1 MVNIVEGATAI
12 FGLAAVHLEFGL
24 LVAKQPGK
32 KLVDVHTAKLGNFGQ
47 FSKSLKNVLP
57 LHIMKTKKTF
67 YLIAVLLVSN
77 LLSAQVQPTWE
88 SINERGYPQWFSDA
102 KLGIFIHWG
111 VYSVPAYA
119 SLEGYAEWYYRGLMT
134 NDDRK
139 AFQERIY
146 GKDFKYADF
155 APMWKAELWDP
166 NEWAELFKKSGA
178 KYVLLVSKHH
188 DGFCLW
194 PSQYA
199 PNWNSVDVGP
209 HRDICGELTE
219 AVRKKG
225 LKMGFY
231 YSLPEWTSPIHRWY
245 EDPDEN
251 IGTYVDTHMIPQF
264 KELIM
269 RYQPTILFT
278 DGEWRNSAEQWHA
291 TELISWYYN
300 TVGKDAIVN
309 DRWGDGQQHGFRT
322 PEYSAGITLTDRPW
336 AECRGLGRSFGLNR
350 NEPLENYLTSDEL
363 IRHFAVLV
371 AAGGGM
377 TLNVGPAA
385 DGKIPLLQ
393 QERLLDLGKW
403 LNINGEAIYGTRP
416 YKKFYE
422 MKPVTVTRNDAEIDF
437 DWKRNSP
444 DPAISCDHFQ
454 AHWQG
459 VFSCMADTYT
469 FEIQTDDKAKLVID
483 GKTIIEDTR
492 QAKAGKTKLDTGQH
506 SIEVFYE
513 EDELE
518 ATITLYWSSKKKEKQ
533 VMKDF
538 QVGAMLPAMGLK
550 ATYTCEQPN
559 ICYTQGKDALYAI
572 ALEYPE
578 DQLVLNLDQPAE
590 NMKVT
595 LLGSPK
601 ALPWKYENG
610 QLIIDTN
617 GLKNSDLKST
627 AAWVF
632 KMK

>member
-1 MVNIVEGATAI
+1 MYY
-12 FGLAAVHLEFGL
+12 FC
-24 LVAKQPGK
+24 P
-32 KLVDVHTAKLGNFGQ
+32 
-47 FSKSLKNVLP
+47 
-57 LHIMKTKKTF
+57 IMKTKKTL
-67 YLIAVLLVSN
+67 YLIAALLFSN

-146 GKDFKYADF
+146 GKDFQYEDF
-155 APMWKAELWDP
+155 APMWKAELWNPD
-166 NEWAELFKKSGA
+166 EWAELFQKSGA

-199 PNWNSVDVGP
+199 PNWNSVEVGP
-209 HRDICGELTE
+209 KRDICGELTE

-231 YSLPEWTSPIHRWY
+231 YSLPEWKSDIHRWY
-245 EDPDEN
+245 VDPDEN

-264 KELIM
+264 KELITH
-269 RYQPTILFT
+269 YKPTVLFT

-300 TVGKDAIVN
+300 TIGSEAIVN

-363 IRHFAVLV
+363 IRHFCVLV

-403 LNINGEAIYGTRP
+403 LEINGEAIYGTRP

-422 MKPVTVTRNDAEIDF
+422 MKPVSIWRMDEEINF

-444 DPAISCDHFQ
+444 DPTISCDHFQ

-459 VFSCMADTYT
+459 SFFAEKDTYT

-483 GKTIIEDTR
+483 GQTVIEDTR
-492 QAKAGKTKLDTGQH
+492 TSNTGKMKLESGPH
-506 SIEVFYE
+506 NIEVFYE
-513 EDELE
+513 EDDKE
-518 ATITLYWSSKKKEKQ
+518 ATISLYWSSKKMEKQ
-533 VMKDF
+533 VMQGFKM
-538 QVGAMLPAMGLK
+538 GAMLPTQGLK

-572 ALEYPE
+572 ALDYPE
-578 DQLVLNLDQPAE
+578 DQLVLNIDQPSDK
-590 NMKVT
+590 MKVQ
-595 LLGSPK
+595 LLGCPK
-601 ALPWKYENG
+601 YLPWKYENG
-610 QLIIDTN
+610 QLIIDTS
-617 GLKNSDLKST
+617 GLKYSDLKST

>member
-1 MVNIVEGATAI
+1 MKRRFLYFIA
-12 FGLAAVHLEFGL
+12 LML
-24 LVAKQPGK
+24 L
-32 KLVDVHTAKLGNFGQ
+32 
-47 FSKSLKNVLP
+47 
-57 LHIMKTKKTF
+57 
-67 YLIAVLLVSN
+67 SN
-77 LLSAQVQPTWE
+77 LLQAQVQPTWE

-111 VYSVPAYA
+111 VYSVPAWA

-139 AFQERIY
+139 DFQERIY
-146 GKDFKYADF
+146 GKDFRYEDF
-155 APMWKAELWDP
+155 APMWKAELWNP
-166 NEWAELFKKSGA
+166 NEWADLFKKSGA

-194 PSQYA
+194 PSKYA
-199 PNWNSVDVGP
+199 PGWNSVEVGP

-231 YSLPEWTSPIHRWY
+231 YSLPEWKSDIHRWY
-245 EDPDEN
+245 VDPDEN

-264 KELIM
+264 KELITK
-269 RYQPTILFT
+269 YKPTVLFT

-350 NEPLENYLTSDEL
+350 NEPLENYMTSDEL
-363 IRHFAVLV
+363 IRHFCVLV

-393 QERLLDLGKW
+393 QERLLELGKW
-403 LNINGEAIYGTRP
+403 LDINGEAIYGTRP

-422 MKPVTVTRNDAEIDF
+422 MKLVTISRIDSIIDF

-459 VFSCMADTYT
+459 VFTCPDDNYI
-469 FEIQTDDKAKLVID
+469 FEIQTDDQARLLIDDQEVIWD
-483 GKTIIEDTR
+483 ARKQPWSSIHLS
-492 QAKAGKTKLDTGQH
+492 AGQH
-506 SIEVFYE
+506 KIGVFYVE
-513 EDELE
+513 NDLE
-518 ATITLYWSSKKKEKQ
+518 ATIHLYWSSPTMPKQ
-533 VMKDF
+533 LMDGF
-538 QVGAMLPAMGLK
+538 RMGTMLPAQGLK
-550 ATYTCEQPN
+550 TSYICEQPS

-572 ALEYPE
+572 ALDYPE
-578 DQLVLNLDQPAE
+578 DQLVLNVDKPADD
-590 NMKVT
+590 MKVT
-595 LLGSPK
+595 LLGCPK
-601 ALPWKYENG
+601 VLPWKYQDG
-610 QLIIDTN
+610 KLYIDTS
-617 GLKNSDLKST
+617 GLKHNDIRST

>member
-1 MVNIVEGATAI
+1 MKCRFLCFTA
-12 FGLAAVHLEFGL
+12 L
-24 LVAKQPGK
+24 L
-32 KLVDVHTAKLGNFGQ
+32 
-47 FSKSLKNVLP
+47 
-57 LHIMKTKKTF
+57 
-67 YLIAVLLVSN
+67 LLSN
-77 LLSAQVQPTWE
+77 LLQGQVQPTWE

-139 AFQERIY
+139 DFQERIY
-146 GKDFKYADF
+146 GKEFKYEDF
-155 APMWKAELWDP
+155 APMWKAELWSP
-166 NEWAELFKKSGA
+166 EEWAELFKKSGA

-194 PSQYA
+194 PSEYA
-199 PNWNSVDVGP
+199 PSWNSVEVGP

-219 AVRKKG
+219 AVRKQG

-231 YSLPEWTSPIHRWY
+231 YSLPEWKSDIHRWY
-245 EDPDEN
+245 VDPDEN

-264 KELIM
+264 KELVTK
-269 RYQPTILFT
+269 YKPTVLFT

-350 NEPLENYLTSDEL
+350 NEPLENYMTSDEL
-363 IRHFAVLV
+363 IRHFCVLV

-393 QERLLDLGKW
+393 QERLLELGKW
-403 LNINGEAIYGTRP
+403 LDINGEAIYGTRP

-422 MKPVTVTRNDAEIDF
+422 KKLVTISRIDSIIDF

-459 VFSCMADTYT
+459 VFTCPDDNYI
-469 FEIQTDDKAKLVID
+469 FEIQTDDQARLLIDDQEVIWD
-483 GKTIIEDTR
+483 ARKQPWSSIHLS
-492 QAKAGKTKLDTGQH
+492 AGQH
-506 SIEVFYE
+506 KIGVFYVE
-513 EDELE
+513 NDLE
-518 ATITLYWSSKKKEKQ
+518 ATIHLYWSSPTMPKQ
-533 VMKDF
+533 LMDGF
-538 QVGAMLPAMGLK
+538 RMGTMLPAQGLK
-550 ATYTCEQPN
+550 ASYICEQPSV
-559 ICYTQGKDALYAI
+559 CYTQGKDALYAI
-572 ALEYPE
+572 ALDYPE
-578 DQLVLNLDQPAE
+578 DQLVLNVDKPADD
-590 NMKVT
+590 MKVT
-595 LLGSPK
+595 LLGCPK
-601 ALPWKYENG
+601 VLPWKYQDG
-610 QLIIDTN
+610 KLYIDTG
-617 GLKNSDLKST
+617 GLKHNDIRST

>member
-1 MVNIVEGATAI
+1 MKAHKILPI
-12 FGLAAVHLEFGL
+12 IAAL
-24 LVAKQPGK
+24 L
-32 KLVDVHTAKLGNFGQ
+32 LC
-47 FSKSLKNVLP
+47 KSLV
-57 LHIMKTKKTF
+57 
-67 YLIAVLLVSN
+67 
-77 LLSAQVQPTWE
+77 AQVQPTWE

-139 AFQERIY
+139 AFQERIF
-146 GKDFKYADF
+146 GKDFQYEDF
-155 APMWKAELWDP
+155 APMWKAELWNPD
-166 NEWAELFKKSGA
+166 EWAELFKKSGA

-199 PNWNSVDVGP
+199 PGWNSMEVGP
-209 HRDICGELTE
+209 KRDICGELTE

-231 YSLPEWTSPIHRWY
+231 YSLPEWKSDIHRWY
-245 EDPDEN
+245 VDPDDQ

-264 KELIM
+264 KELIT
-269 RYQPTILFT
+269 RYKPTVLFT
-278 DGEWRNSAEQWHA
+278 DGEWRNTAEQWHA

-300 TVGKDAIVN
+300 TVGSDAIVN
-309 DRWGDGQQHGFRT
+309 DRWGEGQQHGFRT

-350 NEPLENYLTSDEL
+350 NEPLENYMTSDEL
-363 IRHFAVLV
+363 IRHFCVLV

-403 LNINGEAIYGTRP
+403 LDINGEAIYGTRP

-422 MKPVTVTRNDAEIDF
+422 MKTIMVSRLDTAINF

-454 AHWQG
+454 AKWEG
-459 VFSCMADTYT
+459 FFTCPTDTYT
-469 FEIQTDDKAKLVID
+469 FEIQTEDKAKLVIN
-483 GKTIIEDTR
+483 GKTVIDDTR
-492 QAKAGKTKLDTGQH
+492 KSSTGKIKLSEGWIH
-506 SIEVFYE
+506 HVEVFYE

-518 ATITLYWSSKKKEKQ
+518 ASITLYCSSKTKEKQ
-533 VMKDF
+533 VIQKNNDLCDLAF
-538 QVGAMLPAMGLK
+538 GPSGLL
-550 ATYTCEQPN
+550 ATYTSERPS
-559 ICYTQGKDALYAI
+559 ICYTQGMDALYAI

-578 DQLVLNLDQPAE
+578 DQLVLNIEKPEKDT
-590 NMKVT
+590 KIT
-595 LLGSPK
+595 LLGCPK
-601 ALPWKYENG
+601 TLPWKYEDG
-610 QLIIDTN
+610 KLIIDTR
-617 GLKNSDLKST
+617 GLKYSDLKST

>member
-1 MVNIVEGATAI
+1 MKRRFFYFIA
-12 FGLAAVHLEFGL
+12 LML
-24 LVAKQPGK
+24 L
-32 KLVDVHTAKLGNFGQ
+32 
-47 FSKSLKNVLP
+47 
-57 LHIMKTKKTF
+57 
-67 YLIAVLLVSN
+67 SN
-77 LLSAQVQPTWE
+77 LLQAQVQPTWE

-111 VYSVPAYA
+111 VYSVPAWA

-139 AFQERIY
+139 DFQERIY
-146 GKDFKYADF
+146 GKDFRYEDF
-155 APMWKAELWDP
+155 APMWKAELWNP
-166 NEWAELFKKSGA
+166 NEWADLFKKSGA

-194 PSQYA
+194 PSKYA
-199 PNWNSVDVGP
+199 PGWNSVEVGP

-231 YSLPEWTSPIHRWY
+231 YSLPEWKSDIHRWY
-245 EDPDEN
+245 VDPDEN

-264 KELIM
+264 KELVTK
-269 RYQPTILFT
+269 YKPTVLFT

-350 NEPLENYLTSDEL
+350 NEPLENYMTSDEL
-363 IRHFAVLV
+363 IRHFCILV

-393 QERLLDLGKW
+393 QERLLELGKW
-403 LNINGEAIYGTRP
+403 LDINGEAIYGTRP

-422 MKPVTVTRNDAEIDF
+422 KKLVTISRIDSIIDF

-459 VFSCMADTYT
+459 VFTCPDDNYI
-469 FEIQTDDKAKLVID
+469 FEIQTDDQARLLIDDQEVIWD
-483 GKTIIEDTR
+483 ARKQPWSSIHLS
-492 QAKAGKTKLDTGQH
+492 AGQH
-506 SIEVFYE
+506 KIGVFYVE
-513 EDELE
+513 NDLE
-518 ATITLYWSSKKKEKQ
+518 ATIHLYWSSPTMPKQ
-533 VMKDF
+533 LMDGF
-538 QVGAMLPAMGLK
+538 RMGTMLPAQGLK
-550 ATYTCEQPN
+550 ASYICEQPSV
-559 ICYTQGKDALYAI
+559 CYTQGKDALYAI
-572 ALEYPE
+572 ALDYPE
-578 DQLVLNLDQPAE
+578 DQLVLNVDKPADD
-590 NMKVT
+590 MKVT
-595 LLGSPK
+595 LLGCPK
-601 ALPWKYENG
+601 VLPWKYQDG
-610 QLIIDTN
+610 KLYIDTS
-617 GLKNSDLKST
+617 GLKHNDIRST

>member
-1 MVNIVEGATAI
+1 M
-12 FGLAAVHLEFGL
+12 
-24 LVAKQPGK
+24 
-32 KLVDVHTAKLGNFGQ
+32 
-47 FSKSLKNVLP
+47 KNVLP
-57 LHIMKTKKTF
+57 LRIMKTKKTL
-67 YLIAVLLVSN
+67 YLIAALLFCN

-146 GKDFKYADF
+146 GKDFKYEDF

-166 NEWAELFKKSGA
+166 DEWADLFKKSGA

-199 PNWNSVDVGP
+199 PGWNSVELGP
-209 HRDICGELTE
+209 HRDICGELTD
-219 AVRKKG
+219 AVRKQG

-245 EDPDEN
+245 VDPDEN

-264 KELIM
+264 KELVT

-309 DRWGDGQQHGFRT
+309 DRWGNGQQHGFRT

-350 NEPLENYLTSDEL
+350 NEPLENYMTSEEL
-363 IRHFAVLV
+363 IRHFCVLV
-371 AAGGGM
+371 SAGGGM

-403 LNINGEAIYGTRP
+403 LDINGEAIYGTRP

-422 MKPVTVTRNDAEIDF
+422 MKPVTVVRNDAQIDF

-459 VFSCMADTYT
+459 VFSCLGDTYT
-469 FEIQTDDKAKLVID
+469 FEIQTDDKAKLIID
-483 GKTIIEDTR
+483 GKTVIEDTKK
-492 QAKAGKTKLDTGQH
+492 AKTGKTKLAAGQH
-506 SIEVFYE
+506 NIEVFYE
-513 EDELE
+513 EDEFE
-518 ATITLYWSSKKKEKQ
+518 ATITLYWSSKSMERQ
-533 VMKDF
+533 VMQGF
-538 QVGAMLPAMGLK
+538 QMGAMLPTQGLK
-550 ATYTCEQPN
+550 ATFTCEQPN

-578 DQLVLNLDQPAE
+578 DQLVLNLDQPE
-590 NMKVT
+590 DNMKVT
-595 LLGSPK
+595 LLGCPK
-601 ALPWKYENG
+601 TLPWKYKDG
-610 QLIIDTN
+610 QLIIDTS
-617 GLKNSDLKST
+617 GLKYSDLKST

>member
-1 MVNIVEGATAI
+1 M
-12 FGLAAVHLEFGL
+12 
-24 LVAKQPGK
+24 
-32 KLVDVHTAKLGNFGQ
+32 
-47 FSKSLKNVLP
+47 KNVL
-57 LHIMKTKKTF
+57 LLRIMKTKKTL
-67 YLIAVLLVSN
+67 YLITTLLFSN

-139 AFQERIY
+139 DFQERIY
-146 GKDFKYADF
+146 GKDFKYEDF
-155 APMWKAELWDP
+155 APMWKVELWNPD
-166 NEWAELFKKSGA
+166 EWADLFKKSGA

-199 PNWNSVDVGP
+199 PGWNSVDLGP

-219 AVRKKG
+219 AVRNKG

-245 EDPDEN
+245 VDPDN
-251 IGTYVDTHMIPQF
+251 QIGTYVDTHMIPQF
-264 KELIM
+264 KELVT
-269 RYQPTILFT
+269 RYKPTVLFT
-278 DGEWRNSAEQWHA
+278 DGEWRNTAEQWHA

-300 TVGKDAIVN
+300 TVGSDAIVN

-350 NEPLENYLTSDEL
+350 NEPLENYMTSDEL
-363 IRHFAVLV
+363 IRHFCVLV

-403 LNINGEAIYGTRP
+403 LEINGEAIYGTRP

-422 MKPVTVTRNDAEIDF
+422 MKTVKVERTDTKIDF

-444 DPAISCDHFQ
+444 NPAISCDHLQ
-454 AHWQG
+454 AHWSG
-459 VFSCMADTYT
+459 EFSCPDDTYT

-483 GKTIIEDTR
+483 GKTVIEDTR
-492 QAKAGKTKLDTGQH
+492 ISNTGMIALSKAPYHT
-506 SIEVFYE
+506 IEVFYE

-518 ATITLYWSSKKKEKQ
+518 ATITLYWSSETMEKQ
-533 VMKDF
+533 IMKGF
-538 QVGAMLPAMGLK
+538 MTGEWVCNSPTTSQPKGLT
-550 ATYTCEQPN
+550 ALYTCKQPS

-572 ALEYPE
+572 ALDYPE
-578 DQLVLNLDQPAE
+578 HVLVLNIGKPADD
-590 NMKVT
+590 MKVT
-595 LLGSPK
+595 LLGCQK
-601 ALPWKYENG
+601 NFPWKYENG
-610 QLIIDTN
+610 QLIIDTSD
-617 GLKNSDLKST
+617 LKYSDLKSS

-632 KMK
+632 KME

>member
-1 MVNIVEGATAI
+1 MNTHRI
-12 FGLAAVHLEFGL
+12 
-24 LVAKQPGK
+24 
-32 KLVDVHTAKLGNFGQ
+32 
-47 FSKSLKNVLP
+47 LP
-57 LHIMKTKKTF
+57 LFAAM
-67 YLIAVLLVSN
+67 LLSN
-77 LLSAQVQPTWE
+77 ILSAQVQPTWE

-146 GKDFKYADF
+146 GKDFKYEDF
-155 APMWKAELWDP
+155 APMWKAELWNPD
-166 NEWAELFKKSGA
+166 EWAELFKKSGA

-199 PNWNSVDVGP
+199 PGWNSVELGP
-209 HRDICGELTE
+209 KRDICGELTE

-231 YSLPEWTSPIHRWY
+231 YSLPEWKSDIHRWY
-245 EDPDEN
+245 VDPDEN

-264 KELIM
+264 KELITK
-269 RYQPTILFT
+269 YKPTILFT
-278 DGEWRNSAEQWHA
+278 DGEWRNTAEQWHA

-309 DRWGDGQQHGFRT
+309 DRWGEGQRHGFRT

-350 NEPLENYLTSDEL
+350 NEPLENYMTSDEL
-363 IRHFAVLV
+363 IRHFCVLV

-403 LNINGEAIYGTRP
+403 LDINGEAIYGTRP

-422 MKPVTVTRNDAEIDF
+422 MKPVKVARSDQQIDF

-459 VFSCMADTYT
+459 VFHCPADTYT
-469 FEIQTDDKAKLVID
+469 FEIQTDDQARLVID
-483 GKTIIEDTR
+483 DKEVINTQKGKT
-492 QAKAGKTKLDTGQH
+492 GKMKLAQGQH
-506 SIEVFYE
+506 RIEVFYE
-513 EDELE
+513 EDDLE
-518 ATITLYWSSKKKEKQ
+518 ATIHLLWSSKTMEKQ
-533 VMKDF
+533 VMTNF
-538 QVGAMLPAMGLK
+538 QQGAMLPAMGLK
-550 ATYTCEQPN
+550 ATYTSEQPT
-559 ICYTQGKDALYAI
+559 ICYTQGKNALYAI
-572 ALEYPE
+572 ALDYPE
-578 DQLVLNLDQPAE
+578 DQLILNIDEPDPS
-590 NMKVT
+590 MKVR
-595 LLGSPK
+595 LLGTVK
-601 ALPWKYENG
+601 DLPWKYKDG
-610 QLIIDTN
+610 QLFIDTS
-617 GLKNSDLKST
+617 GLKYSDLRST

>member
-1 MVNIVEGATAI
+1 MRN
-12 FGLAAVHLEFGL
+12 
-24 LVAKQPGK
+24 
-32 KLVDVHTAKLGNFGQ
+32 
-47 FSKSLKNVLP
+47 KSLLLFVW
-57 LHIMKTKKTF
+57 
-67 YLIAVLLVSN
+67 VLLSQA
-77 LLSAQVQPTWE
+77 LPAQVQPTWE

-139 AFQERIY
+139 AFQERVY
-146 GKDFKYADF
+146 GKDFRYEDF
-155 APMWKAELWDP
+155 APMWKAELWNPD
-166 NEWAELFKKSGA
+166 EWAELFQKSGA

-194 PSQYA
+194 PSEYA
-199 PNWNSVDVGP
+199 PGWNSVEVGP

-231 YSLPEWTSPIHRWY
+231 YSLPEWTSPLHRWY
-245 EDPDEN
+245 ENPDEN
-251 IGTYVDTHMIPQF
+251 ITEYVDTHMIPQF
-264 KELIM
+264 KELIAN
-269 RYQPTILFT
+269 YKPTILFT
-278 DGEWRNSAEQWHA
+278 DGEWRNTAEQWHA

-300 TVGKDAIVN
+300 TVGSDAIVN
-309 DRWGDGQQHGFRT
+309 DRWGSGQQHGFRT

-350 NEPLENYLTSDEL
+350 NEPLENYMTSDEL

-403 LNINGEAIYGTRP
+403 LETNGEAIYGTRP

-422 MKPVTVTRNDAEIDF
+422 MKPVKVERIDQAIDF

-444 DPAISCDHFQ
+444 DPTISCDHFK

-459 VFSCMADTYT
+459 VFTSDNDTYT
-469 FEIQTDDKAKLVID
+469 FEIDADDYAKLVID
-483 GKTIIEDTR
+483 GKTVIADTR
-492 QAKAGKTKLDTGQH
+492 QANTGKTRLAQGQH
-506 SIEVFYE
+506 DIEVFYE
-513 EDELE
+513 ENELE
-518 ATITLYWSSKKKEKQ
+518 ATIALYWSSKKMERQ
-533 VMKDF
+533 VMTGF
-538 QVGAMLPAMGLK
+538 QTGAMLPTMGLK
-550 ATYTCEQPN
+550 ATYTCEQPSV
-559 ICYTQGKDALYAI
+559 CYTQGKNALYAI
-572 ALEYPE
+572 ALDYPE
-578 DQLVLNLDQPAE
+578 DQLVLDIDEPSE
-590 NMKVT
+590 KMKIR
-595 LLGSPK
+595 LLGCPK
-601 ALPWKYENG
+601 TLPWTYKDG
-610 QLIIDTN
+610 RLIIDTS
-617 GLKNSDLKST
+617 GLKYSDIRST

-632 KMK
+632 KME

>member
-1 MVNIVEGATAI
+1 M
-12 FGLAAVHLEFGL
+12 
-24 LVAKQPGK
+24 
-32 KLVDVHTAKLGNFGQ
+32 
-47 FSKSLKNVLP
+47 KNVLP
-57 LHIMKTKKTF
+57 LRIMKTKKTL
-67 YLIAVLLVSN
+67 YLIAALLFCN

-139 AFQERIY
+139 DFQERIY
-146 GKDFKYADF
+146 GKNFKYEDF
-155 APMWKAELWDP
+155 APMWKAELWNPD
-166 NEWAELFKKSGA
+166 EWANLFKKSGA

-199 PNWNSVDVGP
+199 PGWNSVDLGP
-209 HRDICGELTE
+209 HRDICGELTD
-219 AVRKKG
+219 AVRKQG

-245 EDPDEN
+245 VDPDEN

-264 KELIM
+264 KELVTK
-269 RYQPTILFT
+269 YQPTVLFT
-278 DGEWRNSAEQWHA
+278 DGEWRNSVEQWHA

-309 DRWGDGQQHGFRT
+309 DRWGNGQQHGFRT

-350 NEPLENYLTSDEL
+350 NEPLDNYMTSEEL
-363 IRHFAVLV
+363 IRHFCVLV
-371 AAGGGM
+371 AAGVGM

-403 LNINGEAIYGTRP
+403 LEVNGEAIYGTRP

-422 MKPVTVTRNDAEIDF
+422 MKPVNIWRTDEQIDF

-459 VFSCMADTYT
+459 SFSCPADTYT
-469 FEIQTDDKAKLVID
+469 FEIQADDKAKLIID
-483 GKTIIEDTR
+483 GETIIENT
-492 QAKAGKTKLDTGQH
+492 KKTPTGKMKLAAGQH
-506 SIEVFYE
+506 NIEVFYE

-518 ATITLYWSSKKKEKQ
+518 ATITLYWSSKNIEKQ
-533 VMKDF
+533 VMRGF
-538 QVGAMLPAMGLK
+538 QMGTMLPTQGLK

-559 ICYTQGKDALYAI
+559 ICYTQGKNTLYAI

-578 DQLVLNLDQPAE
+578 DQLVLNLDQPAD

-595 LLGSPK
+595 LLGCPK
-601 ALPWKYENG
+601 ALPWKYKDG
-610 QLIIDTN
+610 QLIIDTS
-617 GLKNSDLKST
+617 GLKYSDLKST

>member
-1 MVNIVEGATAI
+1 MKAKLLLFVPFIL
-12 FGLAAVHLEFGL
+12 FGL
-24 LVAKQPGK
+24 
-32 KLVDVHTAKLGNFGQ
+32 T
-47 FSKSLKNVLP
+47 LK
-57 LHIMKTKKTF
+57 
-67 YLIAVLLVSN
+67 
-77 LLSAQVQPTWE
+77 AQVQPTWE

-146 GKDFKYADF
+146 GKDFKYEDF
-155 APMWKAELWDP
+155 APMWKAELWNPD
-166 NEWAELFKKSGA
+166 EWAELFKNSGA

-199 PNWNSVDVGP
+199 PGWNSVEVGP
-209 HRDICGELTE
+209 HRDICGELIE
-219 AVRKKG
+219 AVRKQG

-245 EDPDEN
+245 VDPDDQ

-264 KELIM
+264 KELIT
-269 RYQPTILFT
+269 RYKPTILFT
-278 DGEWRNSAEQWHA
+278 DGEWRNSSEQWHA

-309 DRWGDGQQHGFRT
+309 DRWGNGQQHGFRT

-350 NEPLENYLTSDEL
+350 NEPLDNYMTSDEL
-363 IRHFAVLV
+363 IRHFCVLV
-371 AAGGGM
+371 AAGGVM

-403 LNINGEAIYGTRP
+403 LDINGEAIYGTRP

-422 MKPVTVTRNDAEIDF
+422 MKTVNYHSVNRLIDF

-444 DPAISCDHFQ
+444 DPSISCDHFQ
-454 AHWQG
+454 AYWKG
-459 VFSCMADTYT
+459 YFTCPTDTYT

-483 GKTIIEDTR
+483 DQIVIEDTR
-492 QAKAGKTKLDTGQH
+492 KSNTGKMKLSKDRLH
-506 SIEVFYE
+506 WAEVFYE

-518 ATITLYWSSKKKEKQ
+518 ASITLYWSSKTMEKQ
-533 VMKDF
+533 VMDNF
-538 QVGAMLPAMGLK
+538 DLGDLVYIPGLW
-550 ATYTCEQPN
+550 ATYTCEQPSV
-559 ICYTQGKDALYAI
+559 CYTQSDDALYAI
-572 ALEYPE
+572 ALDYPE
-578 DQLVLNLDQPAE
+578 NQLVLNLDQPAD

-595 LLGSPK
+595 LLGCPK
-601 ALPWKYENG
+601 CLPWEYKDG
-610 QLIIDTN
+610 QLIIDTS
-617 GLKNSDLKST
+617 GLKYSDLKSS

-632 KMK
+632 KLSPSVLLDLDSQ

>member
-1 MVNIVEGATAI
+1 MKASKN
-12 FGLAAVHLEFGL
+12 L
-24 LVAKQPGK
+24 L
-32 KLVDVHTAKLGNFGQ
+32 
-47 FSKSLKNVLP
+47 
-57 LHIMKTKKTF
+57 
-67 YLIAVLLVSN
+67 LIATLLVSN

-134 NDDRK
+134 NDDRR
-139 AFQERIY
+139 AFQERVY
-146 GKDFKYADF
+146 GKDFRYEDF
-155 APMWKAELWDP
+155 APMWKAELWNPD
-166 NEWAELFKKSGA
+166 EWAELFKRSGA

-209 HRDICGELTE
+209 HRDICGELTN
-219 AVRKKG
+219 AVRKQG

-231 YSLPEWTSPIHRWY
+231 YSLPEWTNKLHRWY

-251 IGTYVDTHMIPQF
+251 IGTYVDKHMIPQF
-264 KELIM
+264 KELIT
-269 RYQPTILFT
+269 RYKPSVLFS

-309 DRWGDGQQHGFRT
+309 DRWGDGGQHGFRT

-350 NEPLENYLTSDEL
+350 NEPLDNYLTSDEL
-363 IRHFAVLV
+363 IQHFCVLV

-403 LNINGEAIYGTRP
+403 LEINGEAIYGSRP

-422 MKPVTVTRNDAEIDF
+422 MKTVTVTRNTEEINY

-454 AHWQG
+454 ARWRG
-459 VFSCMADTYT
+459 EFSCEKDIYT
-469 FEIQTDDKAKLVID
+469 FEIKTDDRAKLVID
-483 GKTIIEDTR
+483 GTTVIEDAIKSKSGTM
-492 QAKAGKTKLDTGQH
+492 KLATGRH
-506 SIEVFYE
+506 NIEVFFE
-513 EDELE
+513 EDDME
-518 ATITLYWSSKKKEKQ
+518 ASITLYWSSKKTKKQ
-533 VMKDF
+533 VMK
-538 QVGAMLPAMGLK
+538 GAFE
-550 ATYTCEQPN
+550 ATYTSKQPSV
-559 ICYTQGKDALYAI
+559 CYTQGKDALYAI
-572 ALEYPE
+572 ALNYPE
-578 DQLVLNLDQPAE
+578 GQLVLVLDKPAD

-595 LLGSPK
+595 LLGSDK
-601 ALPWKYENG
+601 TLPWIYRNG
-610 QLIIDTN
+610 QLIIDTSR
-617 GLKNSDLKST
+617 LKYSDLKST

>member
-1 MVNIVEGATAI
+1 MKASKNI
-12 FGLAAVHLEFGL
+12 L
-24 LVAKQPGK
+24 
-32 KLVDVHTAKLGNFGQ
+32 
-47 FSKSLKNVLP
+47 
-57 LHIMKTKKTF
+57 
-67 YLIAVLLVSN
+67 LIAALLVSN

-134 NDDRK
+134 NDDRR
-139 AFQERIY
+139 AFQERVY
-146 GKDFKYADF
+146 GKDFRYEDF
-155 APMWKAELWDP
+155 APMWKAELWNPD
-166 NEWAELFKKSGA
+166 EWAELFKRSGA

-209 HRDICGELTE
+209 HRDICGELTN
-219 AVRKKG
+219 AVRKKD

-231 YSLPEWTSPIHRWY
+231 YSLPEWTNKLHRWY

-251 IGTYVDTHMIPQF
+251 IGTYVNKHMIPQF
-264 KELIM
+264 KELIT
-269 RYQPTILFT
+269 RYKPSVIFS

-309 DRWGDGQQHGFRT
+309 DRWGSGGQHGFRT

-350 NEPLENYLTSDEL
+350 NEPLDNYLTSDEL
-363 IRHFAVLV
+363 IQHFCVLV

-377 TLNVGPAA
+377 TLNVGPAG

-403 LNINGEAIYGTRP
+403 LEINGEAIYGSRP

-422 MKPVTVTRNDAEIDF
+422 MKTVTVTRNTEEINY

-454 AHWQG
+454 ARWRG
-459 VFSCMADTYT
+459 EFSCEKDIYT
-469 FEIQTDDKAKLVID
+469 FEFKTDDKAKLVID
-483 GKTIIEDTR
+483 GTTVIEDAIKTNSGTMKL
-492 QAKAGKTKLDTGQH
+492 AAGRH
-506 SIEVFYE
+506 NIEVFFE
-513 EDELE
+513 EDDME
-518 ATITLYWSSKKKEKQ
+518 AAITLHWSSKKTKKQ
-533 VMKDF
+533 VMK
-538 QVGAMLPAMGLK
+538 GAFE
-550 ATYTCEQPN
+550 ATYTSKQPSV
-559 ICYTQGKDALYAI
+559 CYTQGKDALYAI
-572 ALEYPE
+572 ALNYPE
-578 DQLVLNLDQPAE
+578 GQLVLVLDKPAD

-595 LLGSPK
+595 LLGSDK
-601 ALPWKYENG
+601 TLPWIYKNG
-610 QLIIDTN
+610 QLIIDTSR
-617 GLKNSDLKST
+617 LKYSDLKST

>member
-1 MVNIVEGATAI
+1 M
-12 FGLAAVHLEFGL
+12 
-24 LVAKQPGK
+24 
-32 KLVDVHTAKLGNFGQ
+32 
-47 FSKSLKNVLP
+47 KNVLP
-57 LHIMKTKKTF
+57 LRIMKAKKTLF
-67 YLIAVLLVSN
+67 LIAALLCCN
-77 LLSAQVQPTWE
+77 FLFAQVQPNWE

-111 VYSVPAYA
+111 LYSVPAYA

-139 AFQERIY
+139 EFQERIY
-146 GKDFKYADF
+146 GKDFKYEDF
-155 APMWKAELWDP
+155 APLWKAELWDP
-166 NEWAELFKKSGA
+166 DEWAELFQKSGA

-199 PNWNSVDVGP
+199 PNWNSVEMGP
-209 HRDICGELTE
+209 KRDICGELTE
-219 AVRKKG
+219 AVRNHG

-231 YSLPEWTSPIHRWY
+231 YSLPEWKSDIHRWY
-245 EDPDEN
+245 VDPDDQ

-264 KELIM
+264 KELVT
-269 RYQPTILFT
+269 RYKPTVLFT

-300 TVGKDAIVN
+300 TIGEDAIVN

-363 IRHFAVLV
+363 IRHFCVLV

-403 LNINGEAIYGTRP
+403 LDINGEAIYGTRP

-422 MKPVTVTRNDAEIDF
+422 MKPVTMARKEEKIDF

-454 AHWQG
+454 AHWVG
-459 VFSCMADTYT
+459 EFYCEKDNYT

-483 GKTIIEDTR
+483 GQTVIEDMKKTPT
-492 QAKAGKTKLDTGQH
+492 GKMKLTKGLH

-518 ATITLYWSSKKKEKQ
+518 ASITLYWSSKKMEKQ

-538 QVGAMLPAMGLK
+538 QAGLK

-559 ICYTQGKDALYAI
+559 VCYTQSQDELYAI
-572 ALEYPE
+572 ALDYPE
-578 DQLVLNLDQPAE
+578 DQLVLNIEKPEKDT
-590 NMKVT
+590 KVT
-595 LLGSPK
+595 LLGCSK
-601 ALPWKYENG
+601 ILPWEYKDG
-610 QLIIDTN
+610 QLIIDTS
-617 GLKNSDLKST
+617 GLKYSDLKST

-632 KMK
+632 KME

>member
-1 MVNIVEGATAI
+1 MSFKTNNNMKIKCLTAI
-12 FGLAAVHLEFGL
+12 LLAFFCLR
-24 LVAKQPGK
+24 
-32 KLVDVHTAKLGNFGQ
+32 
-47 FSKSLKNVLP
+47 
-57 LHIMKTKKTF
+57 
-67 YLIAVLLVSN
+67 
-77 LLSAQVQPTWE
+77 LSAQVQPTWE
-88 SINERGYPQWFSDA
+88 SINGRGYPQWFADA

-139 AFQERIY
+139 AFQERVY
-146 GKDFKYADF
+146 GKDFRYEDF
-155 APMWKAELWDP
+155 APMWKAELWNPD
-166 NEWAELFKKSGA
+166 EWADLFQKSGA

-194 PSQYA
+194 PSEYA
-199 PNWNSVDVGP
+199 PGWNSVEVGP

-231 YSLPEWTSPIHRWY
+231 YSLPEWTSPLHRWY

-251 IGTYVDTHMIPQF
+251 ITEYVDTHMIPQF
-264 KELIM
+264 KELIT
-269 RYQPTILFT
+269 RYKPTILFT
-278 DGEWRNSAEQWHA
+278 DGEWRNTAEQWHA

-309 DRWGDGQQHGFRT
+309 DRWGSGQQHGFRT

-403 LNINGEAIYGTRP
+403 LETNGEAIYGTRP

-422 MKPVTVTRNDAEIDF
+422 MKPVKVERTDQAIDF

-444 DPAISCDHFQ
+444 DPSISCDHFK

-459 VFSCMADTYT
+459 VFTSDDDTYT
-469 FEIQTDDKAKLVID
+469 FEIEADDYAKLVID
-483 GKTIIEDTR
+483 GKTIIADTR
-492 QAKAGKTKLDTGQH
+492 QANTGKMKLAQGQH
-506 SIEVFYE
+506 DIEVFYE

-518 ATITLYWSSKKKEKQ
+518 ATIALYWSSKKMERQ
-533 VMKDF
+533 VMTGF
-538 QVGAMLPAMGLK
+538 QLGAMLPTMGLK
-550 ATYTCEQPN
+550 ATYTCEQPSV
-559 ICYTQGKDALYAI
+559 CYTQGKNALYAI
-572 ALEYPE
+572 ALDYPE
-578 DQLVLNLDQPAE
+578 DQLVLEIDEPSE
-590 NMKVT
+590 KMKIR
-595 LLGSPK
+595 LLGCPK
-601 ALPWKYENG
+601 SLPWTYKDG
-610 QLIIDTN
+610 RLIIDTS
-617 GLKNSDLKST
+617 GLKYSDIRST

>member
-1 MVNIVEGATAI
+1 MSIKHLFI
-12 FGLAAVHLEFGL
+12 IILALFC
-24 LVAKQPGK
+24 Q
-32 KLVDVHTAKLGNFGQ
+32 
-47 FSKSLKNVLP
+47 S
-57 LHIMKTKKTF
+57 I
-67 YLIAVLLVSN
+67 
-77 LLSAQVQPTWE
+77 SAQVQPTWE

-119 SLEGYAEWYYRGLMT
+119 SLEGYAEWYYRGLTT

-139 AFQERIY
+139 DFQERIY

-155 APMWKAELWDP
+155 APMWKAELWNPD
-166 NEWAELFKKSGA
+166 EWAELFKKSGA

-199 PNWNSVDVGP
+199 LNWNSVELGP
-209 HRDICGELTE
+209 KRDICGELTE

-245 EDPDEN
+245 VDPDDQ
-251 IGTYVDTHMIPQF
+251 ISTYVNTHMIPQF
-264 KELIM
+264 KELVT
-269 RYQPTILFT
+269 RYQPTVLFT

-350 NEPLENYLTSDEL
+350 NEPLENYMTSEEL
-363 IRHFAVLV
+363 IRHFCILV

-403 LNINGEAIYGTRP
+403 LDINGEAIYGTRP

-422 MKPVTVTRNDAEIDF
+422 MKLVSITRTDKKIDF

-459 VFSCMADTYT
+459 VFTCPDDHYT
-469 FEIQTDDKAKLVID
+469 FEIQTDNQARLLIDDQEVIWD
-483 GKTIIEDTR
+483 ARKHPQSSIR
-492 QAKAGKTKLDTGQH
+492 LFAGQH
-506 SIEVFYE
+506 KIEVFYV

-518 ATITLYWSSKKKEKQ
+518 ASIHLYWSSPTMPKQ
-533 VMKDF
+533 LMDGF
-538 QVGAMLPAMGLK
+538 QMGAMLPAEGLK
-550 ATYTCEQPN
+550 ASYICSQPRL
-559 ICYTQGKDALYAI
+559 CYTQSKDALYAI

-578 DQLVLNLDQPAE
+578 DQLVLEIDQPAD

-595 LLGSPK
+595 LLGCTK
-601 ALPWKYENG
+601 TLPWEYKDG
-610 QLIIDTN
+610 QLTIDTS
-617 GLKNSDLKST
+617 GLKYSDLKST